1 MRVHLVVQVLCQ
13 SDSFML
19 SMPALHVYTLYTWL
33 WVGGKSKRRASV
45 SPNGTQFASL
55 EGRRQEGHDVDPDE
69 RTARVKGNERP
80 LPPPLLLHPAWHLT
94 DVV

>member
-1 MRVHLVVQVLCQ
+1 MSLDVVLR
-13 SDSFML
+13 
-19 SMPALHVYTLYTWL
+19 
-33 WVGGKSKRRASV
+33 VGGHLLVQTGR
-45 SPNGTQFASL
+45 NL
-55 EGRRQEGHDVDPDE
+55 EGWRQEGHDVDPDE

>member
-1 MRVHLVVQVLCQ
+1 M
-13 SDSFML
+13 SL
-19 SMPALHVYTLYTWL
+19 SGYLIYF
-33 WVGGKSKRRASV
+33 RRASV
-45 SPNGTQFASL
+45 SPNGRNL
-55 EGRRQEGHDVDPDE
+55 EGRRQEGRDVDPDE

>member
-1 MRVHLVVQVLCQ
+1 MSQCHSTFDQRIEQGANIDTGGHLLVQ
-13 SDSFML
+13 
-19 SMPALHVYTLYTWL
+19 T
-33 WVGGKSKRRASV
+33 GR
-45 SPNGTQFASL
+45 NL
-55 EGRRQEGHDVDPDE
+55 EGRRQEGRDVDPDE

>member
-1 MRVHLVVQVLCQ
+1 MFHQSICTLQARVSLKYLVRISTIPTHTDDVNTHL
-13 SDSFML
+13 
-19 SMPALHVYTLYTWL
+19 T
-33 WVGGKSKRRASV
+33 
-45 SPNGTQFASL
+45 
-55 EGRRQEGHDVDPDE
+55 RQEGRDVDPDE